1 MTLEDKA
8 VQGATPAD
16 ATAKDATIKDVAKLA
31 GVSPSTVS
39 YALSGKRPLSEAV
52 RQRVEAAVRA
62 LDYAPSTLARN
73 LRRGSSR
80 TVGLV
85 YPLPVALTGE
95 PVSDCIGAVAD
106 ALGER
111 YTLSLFSHAA
121 SPEGLLEALRER
133 RVDGLILMQI
143 QRRDP
148 RVEALR
154 GGEHPVVLIGRPE
167 DPTGLSLVD
176 FDFEGAAYR
185 SVEHLARLGHRRV
198 GYIDFPAAQR
208 EEGLGYTFYLE
219 RGYRRARR
227 DFAVDLVRQ
236 EVTTGGTEGGYRAT
250 CALLDAGPDLTAI
263 VASVGNTQMGVLRA
277 LHARGKVVPH
287 DLSVVCLSTP
297 ELAAWTVPSLTSVD
311 IPLTAM
317 GREGAALLLRK
328 MAGEGRPQQ
337 VLFPAEVTARESTA
351 PPGARRA

>member
-1 MTLEDKA
+1 MTTEST
-8 VQGATPAD
+8 TPTV

-31 GVSPSTVS
+31 GVAPSTVS

-52 RQRVEAAVRA
+52 QQRVEAAVRT
-62 LDYAPSTLARN
+62 LGYAPSTLARN

-85 YPLPVALTGE
+85 YPMPVALMGE
-95 PVSDCIGAVAD
+95 PVADCIGAVAD

-111 YTLSLFSHAA
+111 YTLSLFSHGA

-133 RVDGLILMQI
+133 RVDGLLLMQI
-143 QRRDP
+143 RRRDP

-167 DPTGLSLVD
+167 DPADLSLVD
-176 FDFEGAAYR
+176 FDFEEAAYR
-185 SVEHLARLGHRRV
+185 SIEHLAGLGHRRV

-227 DFAVDLVRQ
+227 DFAVNLIRQ
-236 EVTTGGTEGGYRAT
+236 ELLTAGTEGGYRAT
-250 CALLDAGPDLTAI
+250 CALLDAAPDLSAI

-277 LHARGKVVPH
+277 LHARGKAVPG

-297 ELAAWTVPSLTSVD
+297 EQAAWTVPSLTSVD
-311 IPLTAM
+311 IPLAAM
-317 GREGAALLLRK
+317 GRAGADLLMRK
-328 MAGEGRPQQ
+328 IAGEEQSRQ
-337 VLFPAEVTARESTA
+337 VLFPAEVTRRESTA
-351 PPGARRA
+351 PPEGPRS